1 MEPQLCLTLR
11 DIFPIVDRESKSFRD
26 LSRIIATNTLEN
38 MDKPGT
44 DLTASSFAN
53 AMVSKQ
59 IFSSGMRRV
68 SRGTRE
74 FVSQIGNDLFL
85 SDLDNLQRASLDSE
99 IDPRIQEAV
108 DHFLLFPVHI
118 EGHTLLAFP
127 IEYRFIDGFIPMGNS
142 VLSLAHNLQN
152 ATRDHLRKRE
162 SQLGLRIQKGADP
175 VIIKAA
181 IFDATLRNALKY
193 YKKLDPALGKIFRS
207 VIEKNG
213 VVSSD
218 ELREIVREN
227 DSVLQKSSIVNNRE
241 MTSGEHESNIIMKLL
256 ERNLLSQYRDG
267 YGEIIHCYSVPD
279 EIFYAILAEET
290 PVMTTVA
297 GSSYPKPSEKFS
309 FMLKLRSYLLL
320 SYYLQLHGAR
330 RTMDKKARF
339 LAYTSKEID
348 IMERFSRKNGLIS
361 GAATT
366 YELTKNGISCLKDP
380 TALFEKF
387 LEYLSHKIVPD
398 QNYGANNSETRYWE
412 AIFDL
417 VSGLGELIAIDDLQ
431 KIMSRHPAILNDYR
445 NGFFRSFAD
454 RPYWSSYSMS
464 GKEIRNRLLD
474 PTNEETLMEIIEEL
488 EFFGF
493 AKIYSE
499 NGGQRLLLGGGSLFD
514 LGGDYRNVKSEMMT
528 ELESRKR
535 TPLIQSDFE
544 VICSVSDDFGFLEE
558 LIYGTEVE
566 RLSDI
571 TVFRITDGSLKFYMN
586 NRGPLANF
594 VKALE
599 RISHS
604 KIPPNVNQLIDDI
617 ASHSDEV
624 EVRECSGVLFARDRL
639 TMERMQMTREIKDLE
654 KFIVADNAIAIVN
667 YEDFQKIQKS
677 LGKAGFI
684 YKVTKTS
691 HVTPPKKRKLRYH

>member
-1 MEPQLCLTLR
+1 MLIEMRALLLN
-11 DIFPIVDRESKSFRD
+11 IS
-26 LSRIIATNTLEN
+26 IAN
-38 MDKPGT
+38 
-44 DLTASSFAN
+44 
-53 AMVSKQ
+53 
-59 IFSSGMRRV
+59 
-68 SRGTRE
+68 
-74 FVSQIGNDLFL
+74 
-85 SDLDNLQRASLDSE
+85 
-99 IDPRIQEAV
+99 PRLKHV
-108 DHFLLFPVHI
+108 
-118 EGHTLLAFP
+118 
-127 IEYRFIDGFIPMGNS
+127 
-142 VLSLAHNLQN
+142 
-152 ATRDHLRKRE
+152 
-162 SQLGLRIQKGADP
+162 GLRSGLM

-193 YKKLDPALGKIFRS
+193 YKNLDPALRRIFQS
-207 VIEKNG
+207 VIRKNG
-213 VVSSD
+213 VVSVD
-218 ELREIVREN
+218 ELRDMVKER
-227 DSVLQKSSIVNNRE
+227 DSPPQKSSVVKNQE
-241 MTSGEHESNIIMKLL
+241 MTSRENESNIIMTLL

-267 YGEIIHCYSVPD
+267 YGEIIRCYSVPD

-297 GSSYPKPSEKFS
+297 DSSYSKPSGKFS
-309 FMLKLRSYLLL
+309 FVLKLRSYLLL
-320 SYYLQLHGAR
+320 SYYLQLHGMR
-330 RTMDKKARF
+330 RTSDKKARI
-339 LAYTSKEID
+339 LAYTSNEVD
-348 IMERFSRKNGLIS
+348 IMERFSRRNGLIS

-366 YELTKNGISCLKDP
+366 YELTENGISCLKDP
-380 TALFEKF
+380 AALFEKS

-398 QNYGANNSETRYWE
+398 RNYGANNSETRYWE

-417 VSGLGELIAIDDLQ
+417 VSSLDGLIAIDDLQ

-445 NGFFRSFAD
+445 NRFFLSFAD

-464 GKEIRNRLLD
+464 GKEIRDRLLD

-493 AKIYSE
+493 AKIYAE
-499 NGGQRLLLGGGSLFD
+499 NGGQRLLLGGGSLLD
-514 LGGDYRNVKSEMMT
+514 LGGDYRNLELDLMA

-558 LIYGTEVE
+558 LIYGMEVE

-586 NRGPLANF
+586 NRGSLANF

-599 RISHS
+599 RSSHS

-667 YEDFQKIQKS
+667 HEDFQKIQKS
-677 LGKAGFI
+677 LCKAGFI
-684 YKVTKTS
+684 YKVTKTN
-691 HVTPPKKRKLRYH
+691 HVTPPKKKRLRYQ